1 MKRYRRGF
9 SLIELLI
16 GVAVLGILLALGA
29 STFRIWIG
37 NMRIRTTTESI
48 QNGLQLARG
57 EAVRRNALIRFQ
69 LVDNLT
75 AGCALSTT
83 ASNWVVSYDNP
94 AGACNAAFLDETIPA
109 AANPAPRILQVRTA
123 AEGSRNVSVA
133 ADQSTIIFNGLGR
146 VNNPITIQV
155 PDPALVD
162 CAAVRCLRVTVTV
175 GGQIR
180 MCDPAYPAGG
190 TDPQRC

>member
-29 STFRIWIG
+29 STFRFWIG